1 MAGPSRATG
10 TFVSAYI
17 LATALAQPVIPAFA
31 GMTGTLAGLAM
42 LTLQL
47 SIVLLLILVNGFFA
61 MAEIALVSARP
72 ARLQPLAAEGSR
84 GAEAALELK
93 GDPSRLLA
101 TVQIGITII
110 AVLSGTFGQATFGE
124 RLQDYLA
131 EAGGILA
138 AYAHAI
144 SMAVVVIGI
153 SYFSLIL
160 GELVPKRIALTH
172 PERIAAALARMMRG
186 MARLTAPLEWL
197 LSATTDL
204 ILRVL
209 PLHGEPVPVTDEEIG
224 FMLREGVAAG
234 HIPLAETAIVEMA
247 LRLGD
252 RRIGALMTPRTQI
265 EFLDLDDPEEETRG
279 RIRDSAYSRFP
290 VLQGG
295 THQLAGIVQ
304 VKDLLAASFSGQPF
318 NLRAAL
324 RPPLFLP
331 NTVMVLRA
339 LEVFK
344 SSGEPMALV
353 VDEYGDLEGLVTLTD
368 ILEAL
373 VGDIPE
379 AGESDPRIVHRE
391 DGTWLVDGMLGLDEL
406 KRVLG
411 VAHLAGEDPEFHT
424 LGGYLMARLNRVP
437 MVADRISA
445 DGHRFEI
452 VEMDGRRVD
461 RVLIVPVRGRRG

>member
-1 MAGPSRATG
+1 
-10 TFVSAYI
+10 
-17 LATALAQPVIPAFA
+17 
-31 GMTGTLAGLAM
+31 M

-110 AVLSGTFGQATFGE
+110 AVLSGTFGQATLGE
-124 RLQDYLA
+124 SLQDYLVGH
-131 EAGGILA
+131 GGFLA
-138 AYAHAI
+138 DYAHAI

-160 GELVPKRIALTH
+160 GELVPKRIALSH

-186 MARLTAPLEWL
+186 MARLTTPLEWL

-204 ILRVL
+204 LLRLL
-209 PLHGEPVPVTDEEIG
+209 PLHGEPVPV
-224 FMLREGVAAG
+224 
-234 HIPLAETAIVEMA
+234 
-247 LRLGD
+247 
-252 RRIGALMTPRTQI
+252 TQI
-265 EFLDLDDPEEETRG
+265 EFLDLDDPEEETRA

-304 VKDLLAASFSGQPF
+304 VKDLLVASLDGQPF

-324 RPPLFLP
+324 HPPLFLP

-344 SSGEPMALV
+344 TSGEPMALV

-373 VGDIPE
+373 VGDIPGT
-379 AGESDPRIVHRE
+379 GESDPRIVGRE
-391 DGTWLVDGMLGLDEL
+391 DGTWLVDGMVGLDEL

-411 VAHLAGEDPEFHT
+411 VTQLPGEDPEFHT

-437 MVADRISA
+437 MVADRITA
-445 DGHRFEI
+445 DGWSFEI

-461 RVLIVPVRGRRG
+461 RVLITPVKGRRG

>member
-1 MAGPSRATG
+1 
-10 TFVSAYI
+10 
-17 LATALAQPVIPAFA
+17 
-31 GMTGTLAGLAM
+31 M

-72 ARLQPLAAEGSR
+72 ARLKPLAAAGSP

-93 GDPSRLLA
+93 ADPSRLLA

-110 AVLSGTFGQATFGE
+110 AVLLGTFGEATFGE
-124 RLQDYLA
+124 RLQEYLA
-131 EAGGILA
+131 ELGGIA
-138 AYAHAI
+138 PHYAHYI

-160 GELVPKRIALTH
+160 GELVPKRIALSH
-172 PERIAAALARMMRG
+172 PERIAAALARMMRAL
-186 MARLTAPLEWL
+186 ARATAPLEWL
-197 LSATTDL
+197 LSATTDV
-204 ILRVL
+204 ILRLL

-252 RRIGALMTPRTQI
+252 RRIGALMTPRTQV
-265 EFLDLDDPEEETRG
+265 EFLDLDDPEEETR
-279 RIRDSAYSRFP
+279 RQIRESAYSRFP

-304 VKDLLAASFSGQPF
+304 VKNLYDASLAGGPF

-344 SSGEPMALV
+344 TSDEPMALV

-373 VGDIPE
+373 VGDIPG
-379 AGESDPRIVHRE
+379 AGDTDSRMVRRE

-406 KRVLG
+406 KQALG

-437 MVADRISA
+437 MVADRITA
-445 DGHRFEI
+445 DPYRFEI

-461 RVLIVPVRGRRG
+461 RVLIVPVKAKGRRA

>member
-1 MAGPSRATG
+1 
-10 TFVSAYI
+10 
-17 LATALAQPVIPAFA
+17 
-31 GMTGTLAGLAM
+31 M

-47 SIVLLLILVNGFFA
+47 SIVLLLILLNGFFA

-72 ARLQPLAAEGSR
+72 ARLQPLVAEGNP

-93 GDPSRLLA
+93 RDPSRLLA

-124 RLQDYLA
+124 RLQEVLA
-131 EAGGILA
+131 AQGGLLG
-138 AYAHAI
+138 AYAHVI
-144 SMAVVVIGI
+144 GMAVVVIGI

-160 GELVPKRIALTH
+160 GELVPKRIALSH
-172 PERIAAALARMMRG
+172 PERIAAALARIMRW
-186 MARLTAPLEWL
+186 MARAATPLEWV

-204 ILRVL
+204 LLRLV
-209 PLHGEPVPVTDEEIG
+209 PLRGEAPSVTDEEIG
-224 FMLREGVAAG
+224 FMLREGVATG

-265 EFLDLDDPEEETRG
+265 EFLDLDDAEAEIQR

-304 VKDLLAASFSGQPF
+304 VKDLLAASFAGQPF

-324 RPPLFLP
+324 RPPLFVP
-331 NTVMVLRA
+331 NTVTVLRA

-344 SSGEPMALV
+344 TSGEPMALV

-373 VGDIPE
+373 VGDIPGT
-379 AGESDPRIVHRE
+379 GETDPRIVRRE
-391 DGTWLVDGMLGLDEL
+391 DGTWLVDGMVGLDEL
-406 KRVLG
+406 KQALG
-411 VAHLAGEDPEFHT
+411 VAHLAGEDAEFHT

-437 MVADRISA
+437 LVADRITA
-445 DGHRFEI
+445 DGWRFEI

-461 RVLIVPVRGRRG
+461 RVLIIPVRGKARRG